1 MSNPDKTLENQV
13 IEFDELENSA
23 THVNHSYTADD
34 IQVLEGLQ
42 AVRMRPGMYI
52 GSTSARGLHH
62 LVWEIVDNGID
73 EALAGFA
80 SEIDVV
86 IEKGDIISVTDN
98 GRGMPVGIHEKTGI
112 SAVETIMTVLHAGG
126 KFGGG
131 AYKVS
136 GGLHGVGASVVNALS
151 TWLEVTVYQDGWEY
165 RTRFENGGKTVET
178 LHKIGETDKSGTRVR
193 FKADPTIFKETT
205 TYDFDVLNS
214 RIRQLAFLN
223 KGIRMTLSDDRGE
236 EPRSENYKFDGG
248 IIEYVEFLNK
258 GKTLVSNKVIYA
270 EGLQDNILVEVALQ
284 YNNDYQTQ
292 IYSFANNIH
301 THEGGF
307 HVDGFRMALAR
318 EINKYGRENNM
329 LKKDES
335 LSQDDVKEGLVAII
349 SVKHPDPQFEG
360 QTKTKLGNSEVR
372 KIVSNVLG
380 TSLQR
385 FLLENPQDA
394 KAIVEKSILASK
406 ARLAAKK
413 ARESTRRKN
422 ALDGISSLPGKLMDC
437 SSRDASEC
445 EIYIVE
451 GNSAGGS
458 AKQGRDART
467 QAVLPLRGK
476 VLNVEKA
483 RQSRIFAN
491 AEINSMI
498 TAFGC
503 GFLNEVD
510 TSKLRYHKIV
520 IMTDADVDGSHIA
533 TLMLTFLYR
542 YMKPVVEEGYVYI
555 AQPPLYKIQKGKKI
569 AYAYKE
575 QEMDQLRK
583 EFKEGYK
590 IQRYKGLGEM
600 DAEQLW
606 ETTMDPKRRI
616 LKRVTVE
623 DAVEADSVF
632 SMLMGEDVDPR
643 REFIQ
648 QNAVYANLDL

>member
-86 IEKGDIISVTDN
+86 IEKGNIISVTDN

-165 RTRFENGGKTVET
+165 RTRFENGGKTVEP